1 MYGTTHLYKFADGSG
16 NKITWFTSND
26 QSLEVGDSLVVKVA
40 TIKKHDTYNGEK
52 HNLPKLGDLTAKFV
66 TVRGSFLGKIYMFC
80 IVNCFLTSIPK
91 NYGASLNV
99 QGSLTGILE

>member
-1 MYGTTHLYKFADGSG
+1 VVFYTSLEGMYGTTHLYKFADGSG

-52 HNLPKLGDLTAKFV
+52 QTIITRAK
-66 TVRGSFLGKIYMFC
+66 I
-80 IVNCFLTSIPK
+80 
-91 NYGASLNV
+91 A
-99 QGSLTGILE
+99 